1 VRKHLESQRELRMV
15 GLLQAV
21 RSALYVGKLGLDTK
35 RKKLFSDGLLGFVLL
50 YMSDYFCRSLV
61 LAEYH

>member
-1 VRKHLESQRELRMV
+1 MV